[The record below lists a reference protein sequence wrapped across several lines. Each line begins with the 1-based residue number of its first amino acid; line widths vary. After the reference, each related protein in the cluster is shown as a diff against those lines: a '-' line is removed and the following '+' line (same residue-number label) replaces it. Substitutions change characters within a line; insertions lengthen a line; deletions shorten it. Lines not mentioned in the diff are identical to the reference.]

1 MYLKL
6 YFVMEV
12 QAILDLKDKE
22 KKHNYVKSPLN

>member
-22 KKHNYVKSPLN
+22 KNTIISPL